1 MVLILDLVNLKTI
14 VVEEN
19 CVLRIYTVAEIIAL
33 KNSLELTKK
42 LQGVFN
48 GSNNLEVLI
57 DVLLQLSLNSRH
69 FDVEFDKVTIE
80 GVVMEVEKL
89 VVLLLEG

>member
-19 CVLRIYTVAEIIAL
+19 CVLRIYTVSEIIAL

-48 GSNNLEVLI
+48 GSNNLEVLV
-57 DVLLQLSLNSRH
+57 DVFLQLSLNSRH